1 MTRSRVVIQIVV
13 SLTVHS
19 SGDGPLGSGKPTA
32 KKMNVVAAMAA

>member
-19 SGDGPLGSGKPTA
+19 LGDGPLGSGKPMA
-32 KKMNVVAAMAA
+32 KKVNVAIAITA